1 MEFQIIWF
9 ILWGLLWAVYFA
21 LDGFDFGAGILYPFI
36 AKDEMDKSSNSCN
49 RTGMEW

>member
-36 AKDEMDKSSNSCN
+36 AKDEWIKDSNSCN
-49 RTGMEW
+49 RTCMEW